1 MLGGETVLAGNRRL
15 LEEHGVDV
23 SSLVSD
29 AERLSAQGQTPM
41 YFAKGG
47 TLLGLI
53 SVADPVKETSA
64 AAIAQKNARAGH
76 PDRCC

>member
-23 SSLVSD
+23 SSLASD

-41 YFAKGG
+41 YFARGG

-53 SVADPVKETSA
+53 SVADPRPAPPPSRKCA
-64 AAIAQKNARAGH
+64 GRASG
-76 PDRCC
+76 PCC

>member
-1 MLGGETVLAGNRRL
+1 MYKRQVLGGETVLAGNRRL

-47 TLLGLI
+47 TLLGLSLIHI
-53 SVADPVKETSA
+53 SPLRTSL
-64 AAIAQKNARAGH
+64 
-76 PDRCC
+76 